1 MYPNVL
7 SLDAPLVAI
16 VWMYVF
22 AWMWNVNYVE
32 PLLPISLGLV
42 VWMVYALD
50 RLLDLKIAQDR
61 DFPLRHLIHQRYAK
75 PIIAFIG
82 VTALGL
88 VVMALYS
95 LQWSIVQTALLPLFA
110 TGLFFTIS
118 LFSPQH
124 KRVSYSKNLLAG
136 YAFAWGVG
144 SGLVGLMGLP
154 QPINFLK
161 LCAPEVLIFGLLCVI
176 NITAVDLWVDGSEE
190 LDDEAEEWA
199 LTMPLMALALFS
211 VLMMRRAGHDHHQP
225 FYVSMLIAAAL
236 MYMVNRMRRE
246 LSAAFLRMVADLILL
261 IAAVFFF
268 LMH

>member
-32 PLLPISLGLV
+32 PLLPIALGLV
-42 VWMVYALD
+42 VWMVYAVD
-50 RLLDLKIAQDR
+50 RLLDLKIQHDR
-61 DFPLRHLIHQRYAK
+61 DFPLRHIIHQRHAK
-75 PIIAFIG
+75 PIAIGIGIASLAIT
-82 VTALGL
+82 VL
-88 VVMALYS
+88 ALYS

-110 TGLFFTIS
+110 TGLFFSLS
-118 LFSPQH
+118 LFSPKQ

-144 SGLVGLMGLP
+144 AGLVGLMGLP
-154 QPINFLK
+154 QPLNFMK
-161 LCAPEVLIFGLLCVI
+161 LCAPEMLIFGLLCVI

-211 VLMMRRAGHDHHQP
+211 VLMMRRVGHDHHHP
-225 FYVSMLIAAAL
+225 FYVSMLTAAAL
-236 MYMVNRMRRE
+236 MYVVNRIRHQC
-246 LSAAFLRMVADLILL
+246 SAAFLRMIADLILL
-261 IAAVFFF
+261 VAAAFFF
-268 LMH
+268 MMH

>member
-7 SLDAPLVAI
+7 SLDAPVVAI
-16 VWMYVF
+16 VWLYVF

-32 PLLPISLGLV
+32 PLLPIALGLV

-50 RLLDLKIAQDR
+50 RLLDLKIAQER
-61 DFPLRHLIHQRYAK
+61 NFPLRHLIHQRYAK
-75 PIIAFIG
+75 PIMVCMAMA
-82 VTALGL
+82 ALGL
-88 VVMALYS
+88 VVIALYS

-118 LFSPQH
+118 LFTPQH

-144 SGLVGLMGLP
+144 AGLVGLMGLP
-154 QPINFLK
+154 APVNFLK
-161 LCAPEVLIFGLLCVI
+161 LCSPEMLIFGLLCVI
-176 NITAVDLWVDGSEE
+176 NITAVDLWVEGTEE
-190 LDDEAEEWA
+190 LDDDAEEWA
-199 LTMPLMALALFS
+199 LTMPLMALAFFS
-211 VLMMRRAGHDHHQP
+211 VLMMRRAGHDHQQP

-236 MYMVNRMRRE
+236 MYVVNRMRRDF
-246 LSAAFLRMVADLILL
+246 SAAFLRMVADLILL